1 MMEDNPNKPG
11 DPDTKPGKDYIENT
25 TTVYT
30 FGLQV
35 VKKAE
40 KADGTPLKGV
50 QFDLYKEVPTGTK
63 NAIPGDT
70 AKALGLDSSKTWLK
84 INQTPLTTR

>member
-1 MMEDNPNKPG
+1 MVTRTAQSWNTPTRFFRVQDDPDNPNKPEN
-11 DPDTKPGKDYIENT
+11 PDTKPGKDYIENT

-40 KADGTPLKGV
+40 KAEGAPLEGV
-50 QFDLYKEVPTGTK
+50 QFDLYKEVPAGT
-63 NAIPGDT
+63 D
-70 AKALGLDSSKTWLK
+70 
-84 INQTPLTTR
+84 